1 MKHIKLFENWFQDVE
16 DNVDRKRF
24 APELEP
30 EETKPAETEEDPAEP
45 EEEKPDTQEEP
56 KAEEPT
62 EPETYSGWLKT
73 QAGVSEVVE
82 AEEGTDNSNG
92 WVRLSNGVSIQ
103 WEIDMRDYPFLS
115 VSYMLDKK
123 VIQLADNP
131 AGDLARQFY
140 KEGREYIP
148 REWES
153 VVIKIGAGVP
163 ALIKDAIASN
173 KRRMKEQDEI
183 LSGQI
188 IAAFSK

>member
-30 EETKPAETEEDPAEP
+30 EETEETQPEP
-45 EEEKPDTQEEP
+45 EEEKEEPREEP
-56 KAEEPT
+56 KADEPT
-62 EPETYSGWLKT
+62 EPETYSGWLKK
-73 QAGVSEVVE
+73 QAGVIEVVE

-140 KEGREYIP
+140 KEGREYVP
-148 REWES
+148 REWEA

-183 LSGQI
+183 LSGQLV
-188 IAAFSK
+188 AAFSK

>member
-30 EETKPAETEEDPAEP
+30 EETKPEDTEETQPEP
-45 EEEKPDTQEEP
+45 EEEKPEPREEP

-62 EPETYSGWLKT
+62 APETYSGWLKK

-115 VSYMLDKK
+115 VSYMFDKK

-140 KEGREYIP
+140 KEGREYVP
-148 REWES
+148 REWEA

-183 LSGQI
+183 LSGQLV
-188 IAAFSK
+188 AAFSK